1 MKPDKGNGIVLLNQA
16 HYVIS
21 IQALFHDRS
30 KFKELKVDP
39 TSTRLN
45 TLQSYLRKLKNTNEI
60 TEAEFNS
67 MRPKNAKP
75 ARASG
80 LPKIHKDF
88 DILPPFRPIIDTTGT
103 PHYLTA
109 QFFANLLKSLTEN
122 QFTFKDSFDAARKI
136 DQIPKELFDI
146 SYMYVSF
153 DVESLFTN
161 VPLKKTINI
170 ILKRIFNDK
179 LISTNLKKRSLKK
192 LILDACQNIFHLQQ
206 QVL

>member
-1 MKPDKGNGIVLLNQA
+1 
-16 HYVIS
+16 
-21 IQALFHDRS
+21 
-30 KFKELKVDP
+30 
-39 TSTRLN
+39 
-45 TLQSYLRKLKNTNEI
+45 
-60 TEAEFNS
+60 

-88 DILPPFRPIIDTTGT
+88 DILPPFRPIIDTTGMS
-103 PHYLTA
+103 HYLTA
-109 QFFANLLKSLTEN
+109 QFLANLLKPLTEN

-146 SYMYVSF
+146 GYRYVSF

-161 VPLKKTINI
+161 VPLKKTIDI

-179 LISTNLKKRSLKK
+179 LISTNLKK
-192 LILDACQNIFHLQQ
+192 
-206 QVL
+206 